1 MTGNVLHDKSLL
13 FSVRIVNFYKH
24 LTENKKE
31 FVLSKQILRSG
42 TRIGANI
49 RESKNAESNS
59 DYLHKLSI
67 ALKEADETQYWLE
80 VLLLSNIITNSEF
93 DSMNNDVKEIIA
105 LLTSI
110 ITKIKNKVNN

>member
-1 MTGNVLHDKSLL
+1 MW
-13 FSVRIVNFYKH
+13 
-24 LTENKKE
+24 
-31 FVLSKQILRSG
+31 SG
-42 TRIGANI
+42 TSIGANI

-67 ALKEADETQYWLE
+67 ALKEAEETQYWLE
-80 VLLLSNIITNSEF
+80 VLLLSNIITDSEF
-93 DSMNNDVKEIIA
+93 DSMNNDVKELIA

>member
-1 MTGNVLHDKSLL
+1 M
-13 FSVRIVNFYKH
+13 
-24 LTENKKE
+24 
-31 FVLSKQILRSG
+31 RSG
-42 TRIGANI
+42 TCIGANI
-49 RESKNAESNS
+49 RESKNAESKS

-80 VLLLSNIITNSEF
+80 VLLLSNIITNIEF

>member
-1 MTGNVLHDKSLL
+1 M
-13 FSVRIVNFYKH
+13 
-24 LTENKKE
+24 
-31 FVLSKQILRSG
+31 RSG
-42 TRIGANI
+42 TCIGANI
-49 RESKNAESNS
+49 RESKNAESKS

-93 DSMNNDVKEIIA
+93 DSMNNDVKELIA

>member
-1 MTGNVLHDKSLL
+1 M
-13 FSVRIVNFYKH
+13 
-24 LTENKKE
+24 
-31 FVLSKQILRSG
+31 RSG
-42 TRIGANI
+42 TSIGANI

-93 DSMNNDVKEIIA
+93 NSMNNDVKELIA